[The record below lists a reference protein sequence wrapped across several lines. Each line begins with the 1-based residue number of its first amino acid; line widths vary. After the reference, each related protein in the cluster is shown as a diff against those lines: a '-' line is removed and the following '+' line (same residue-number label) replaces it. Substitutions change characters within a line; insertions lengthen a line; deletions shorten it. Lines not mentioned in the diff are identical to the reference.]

1 MYNVSQEQLQEIDSV
16 LKQELLAIGIDC
28 VIVVD
33 MAGNII
39 AQHDNGQLDWDITA
53 FAALAAGNFAAVD
66 AMAEI
71 VGEHKFS
78 LHFHRGETESIHFSK
93 IGDDLLL
100 ISVFGNETSL
110 GFIRLKT
117 DEVIERIREI
127 WEG

>member
-1 MYNVSQEQLQEIDSV
+1 MYNVTQKQLQEIDQV
-16 LKQELLAIGIDC
+16 LKQELLSIGIDC
-28 VIVVD
+28 AILVD

-39 AQHDNGQLDWDITA
+39 SQHDSGQREWDVTA

-71 VGEHKFS
+71 VGEHKFC

-93 IGDDLLL
+93 VDEDLLL
-100 ISVFGNETSL
+100 ITVFGNETSL

-117 DEVIERIREI
+117 DEVIERIRKI

>member
-1 MYNVSQEQLQEIDSV
+1 MQEIDQV
-16 LKQELLAIGIDC
+16 LKQELLSIGIDC
-28 VIVVD
+28 AILVD

-39 AQHDNGQLDWDITA
+39 SQHDSGQREWDVTA

-71 VGEHKFS
+71 VGEHKFC

-93 IGDDLLL
+93 VDEDLLL
-100 ISVFGNETSL
+100 ITVFGNETSL

-117 DEVIERIREI
+117 DEVIERIRKI

>member
-1 MYNVSQEQLQEIDSV
+1 MYNVTQKQLQEIDHV
-16 LKQELLAIGIDC
+16 LKHELLSIGIDC
-28 VIVVD
+28 AILVD

-39 AQHDNGQLDWDITA
+39 SQHDSGKREWDVTA
-53 FAALAAGNFAAVD
+53 FAALAAGNFAAVN

-93 IGDDLLL
+93 VDEDLLL
-100 ISVFGNETSL
+100 ITVFGNETSL

-117 DEVIERIREI
+117 DEVIERIRKI

>member
-1 MYNVSQEQLQEIDSV
+1 MYNVTQEQLKEIDNV
-16 LKQELLAIGIDC
+16 LTQELVASGVDC

-39 AQHDNGQLDWDITA
+39 AQHDNGHREWDVIA

-93 IGDDLLL
+93 IDDDLLL

-117 DEVIERIREI
+117 DEVIERIRKI